1 MAERP
6 AAGKWVIRRYLKTC
20 TVQLAGARGGL
31 WPLLLR
37 HRQRVGRER
46 VLGLPQHEER
56 RGGDVAS
63 RRDAFK
69 FSVDVRDAAAP
80 DEEVLL
86 VASIPGL
93 NSEGE

>member
-1 MAERP
+1 M
-6 AAGKWVIRRYLKTC
+6 
-20 TVQLAGARGGL
+20 
-31 WPLLLR
+31 
-37 HRQRVGRER
+37 
-46 VLGLPQHEER
+46 LGLPQHEER

-93 NSEGE
+93 NSENSTWK